1 MIPGLS
7 FYCSRRGFDMNK
19 EECNIYKIEGFC
31 CTCIECYMFGCPIAV
46 SMMTEEEK
54 RFYGVKEEK

>member
-1 MIPGLS
+1 
-7 FYCSRRGFDMNK
+7 MNK

-46 SMMTEEEK
+46 SRMTEEEK
-54 RFYGVKEEK
+54 RFYGVEKKNK